1 MDRRIIATLKHNK
14 YHLLCFNV
22 AKFLIIVP
30 PSLVLHARGQK
41 SSFFD
46 LQRSNSEAS
55 TERSP
60 NNLFAPLFEQ
70 RVLRCDVGYVI
81 TDATYFAI
89 ASLHTEEA
97 VDISVSIS
105 DKKENNCRLHSLPQR
120 TNPHPTRVRPSNT
133 TWPTSHVSTSLGGGY
148 ADEQERL
155 LTFLLLFLF
164 IIIYSTLTPSSF
176 IPRSLDLP
184 GRLMIALLTTKRLC

>member
-1 MDRRIIATLKHNK
+1 MGGCSTPRAMDWRIIASLKHNK
-14 YHLLCFNV
+14 YHSLCFNV
-22 AKFLIIVP
+22 AKFLISVP

-105 DKKENNCRLHSLPQR
+105 DKKRKQSSSHIVPAPQPPPTHEPQSHSR
-120 TNPHPTRVRPSNT
+120 
-133 TWPTSHVSTSLGGGY
+133 
-148 ADEQERL
+148 AA
-155 LTFLLLFLF
+155 
-164 IIIYSTLTPSSF
+164 I
-176 IPRSLDLP
+176 
-184 GRLMIALLTTKRLC
+184 

>member
-1 MDRRIIATLKHNK
+1 MGGYSTPRAMDRRIIATLKHNK

-22 AKFLIIVP
+22 AKFLISVP

-70 RVLRCDVGYVI
+70 RLLRCDVGYVI

-105 DKKENNCRLHSLPQR
+105 DKKRKQTPAPQPPPTHEPPSHSR
-120 TNPHPTRVRPSNT
+120 
-133 TWPTSHVSTSLGGGY
+133 
-148 ADEQERL
+148 AA
-155 LTFLLLFLF
+155 
-164 IIIYSTLTPSSF
+164 I
-176 IPRSLDLP
+176 
-184 GRLMIALLTTKRLC
+184 

>member
-1 MDRRIIATLKHNK
+1 M
-14 YHLLCFNV
+14 
-22 AKFLIIVP
+22 P

-89 ASLHTEEA
+89 ASLRAEEA
-97 VDISVSIS
+97 VDLSASIS
-105 DKKENNCRLHSLPQR
+105 DENNRHELSHRAGSTASPNAPTPIPLACGHIILHGQPPMR
-120 TNPHPTRVRPSNT
+120 AHRC
-133 TWPTSHVSTSLGGGY
+133 GGGLCRRTREVITISIILFIYYFLFY
-148 ADEQERL
+148 ANP
-155 LTFLLLFLF
+155 LLFH
-164 IIIYSTLTPSSF
+164 PSFSR
-176 IPRSLDLP
+176 PP
-184 GRLMIALLTTKRLC
+184 HQAG